1 MNKAVLLRL
10 QQEDLGTTKQLEM
23 GHESNRGHQNWSFEE
38 DEKKREGKATG
49 GEAEDTWPRSKLEK
63 ADHF

>member
-23 GHESNRGHQNWSFEE
+23 GHDSNQGHQNWSFEE
-38 DEKKREGKATG
+38 DEKKQ
-49 GEAEDTWPRSKLEK
+49 EDRRSQSKQERV
-63 ADHF
+63 DSF